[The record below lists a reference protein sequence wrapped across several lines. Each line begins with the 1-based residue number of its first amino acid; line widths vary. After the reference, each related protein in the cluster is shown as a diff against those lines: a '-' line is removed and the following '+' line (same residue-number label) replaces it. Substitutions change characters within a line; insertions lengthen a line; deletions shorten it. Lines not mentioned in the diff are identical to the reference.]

1 MSICLTMIVKNEE
14 KIIERLLSS
23 VISFLD
29 TYCICD
35 TGSTDNTIS
44 IIKRFF
50 FKKKMKGKILS
61 KKFINFEYNRNYVLT
76 QSKGMSDFILLLDAD
91 MIFYN
96 YSFRKED
103 LKKNYYYQ
111 IYQGT
116 EKFHYLNTRIIPNN
130 INGIKYIGY
139 THEYITIPSFIEK
152 KIIPMTELFIYDVGD
167 GGSKEH
173 KIKRDIELL
182 KLAIKE
188 KNNIPRNTF
197 YLANSYYDKKE
208 YNNAIEYYIKR
219 TKLYH
224 WSEEIWFSY
233 YRIGKIYLLFQKKE
247 KAVNAFLQAI
257 TYNPTRIENIYEI
270 IKLYRLSNQPII
282 AMSFYKMAISMIKQ
296 DSYSECLFFYN
307 DIYHYL
313 LDYEYCIIAY
323 YNNIFNINNTMI
335 SIMNKTE
342 EYHSSLIKNL
352 KFYITNLIPKNI
364 KTFTDNIEKE
374 YNGKKYLFYSSSSS
388 FISFENKYILS
399 IRYVNYSILKS
410 GEYQFTNLISIYKM
424 IEFDK
429 NFEILSTYWIE
440 PKEFHSFYSGIDD
453 IRLFPYQDKIHIIGN
468 INNCEVQTGLLKE
481 NEFLYK
487 KMYSNF
493 PLQPCE
499 KNWVFTLYKNKLCII
514 YGWDP
519 FTLCS
524 FEKNKIQKIF
534 EKKLPTYLNDTRGSS
549 CGFLYENEIWFII
562 HKVDTSEEL
571 RYYYHSIL
579 VFDIDYHLLRY
590 TPYFKFKKEP
600 IEYTLSIFIEKDT
613 IIIPISSMDKTTEL
627 FFYDKSEIERFFY
640 QDKN

>member
-1 MSICLTMIVKNEE
+1 MSICLTMIIKNEE

-23 VISFLD
+23 VISFID

-35 TGSTDNTIS
+35 TGSTDHTILK
-44 IIKRFF
+44 INNFF
-50 FKKKMKGKILS
+50 QKYRIKGKILS
-61 KKFINFEYNRNYVLT
+61 KKFKHFEWNRNYVLT

-139 THEYITIPSFIEK
+139 THEYIKIPSFIEK
-152 KIIPMTELFIYDVGD
+152 KIIPINELFINDIGD
-167 GGSKEH
+167 GGSKEN
-173 KIKRDIELL
+173 KYKRDIELL
-182 KLAIKE
+182 QLSIKE
-188 KNNIPRNTF
+188 KKNIARDTF
-197 YLANSYYDKKE
+197 YLANSYYDLKDYK
-208 YNNAIEYYIKR
+208 NALEYYIKR
-219 TKLYH
+219 IKLYH
-224 WSEEIWFSY
+224 WSEEIWYSY
-233 YRIGKIYLLFQKKE
+233 YRIGKIYLFFQKKE
-247 KAVNAFLQAI
+247 KAVDSFLKAI

-282 AMSFYKMAISMIKQ
+282 AMSFYKMATSMIDT
-296 DSYSECLFFYN
+296 DSYSNCLFFHS
-307 DIYHYL
+307 DIYNYH
-313 LDYEYCIIAY
+313 LDYEYCILAY
-323 YNNIFNINNTMI
+323 YNKIFNIDKPMI
-335 SIMNKTE
+335 SIMNQTE
-342 EYHSSLIKNL
+342 KYHSSLIKNL
-352 KFYITNLIPKNI
+352 KFYTTILKPKNI
-364 KTFTDNIEKE
+364 KIFTNNIEKE

-388 FISFENKYILS
+388 FISFQEKYILS

-410 GEYQFTNLISIYKM
+410 GKYQFTNLISIYKI

-429 NFEILSTYWIE
+429 NFEILSTFWIE
-440 PKEFHSFYSGIDD
+440 PKEFYSFYSGIDD
-453 IRLFPYQDKIHIIGN
+453 IRLYPYEDKIYIIGN
-468 INNCEVQTGLLKE
+468 INNNEVHAGLLKE

-487 KMYSNF
+487 KIDSSF

-499 KNWVFTLYKNKLCII
+499 KNWVFTPYKNKLCII

-524 FEKNKIQKIF
+524 FENNKIRKIM
-534 EKKLPTYLNDTRGSS
+534 EKKLPTYLNQTRGSS

-562 HKVDTSEEL
+562 HKVHTSEEL